1 MASRLLRINRSVF
14 LAARQASTP
23 ITASSRPTP
32 FKQSLFNVN
41 DLSNHSTRPF
51 SISAVAM
58 NIQVDPAFISQIT
71 AAEKLITGT
80 DEPVKGGPTAKAQQH
95 VGQILTSQVVH
106 DITEGEKLIT
116 GTDEPFKG
124 GPTAVAQSALT
135 NSGSTNNNNATRN
148 ASSGNNTNSN
158 SNNHSGTFDSETLSK
173 INEAEKKLTGEA
185 QPVRGGPTAQAQSH
199 AKEPITSQA
208 LHDITEGE
216 KMVTGGERVKGGP
229 TSTAQSE
236 LGKSRS

>member
-1 MASRLLRINRSVF
+1 MASRLLRINRNVL
-14 LAARQASTP
+14 LAARQTSIPTT
-23 ITASSRPTP
+23 TASSRSTLLKPI
-32 FKQSLFNVN
+32 LCNVN
-41 DLSNHSTRPF
+41 DLSNHNTRPF
-51 SISAVAM
+51 SISAALS
-58 NIQVDPAFISQIT
+58 IKVDSAFISQIT
-71 AAEKLITGT
+71 AAEKLLTGT

-95 VGQILTSQVVH
+95 VGQNLTSQVVH

-135 NSGSTNNNNATRN
+135 NSGNTNTSSNV
-148 ASSGNNTNSN
+148 SSGGSRNTSSSN
-158 SNNHSGTFDSETLSK
+158 SGSSGRLDSETLSK
-173 INEAEKKLTGEA
+173 INEAEKKLTGESR
-185 QPVRGGPTAQAQSH
+185 PVQGGPTAQAQSH
-199 AKEPITSQA
+199 ANEPITSQA

-216 KMVTGGERVKGGP
+216 KKVTGGERVKGGP

>member
-124 GPTAVAQSALT
+124 GPTA
-135 NSGSTNNNNATRN
+135 
-148 ASSGNNTNSN
+148 
-158 SNNHSGTFDSETLSK
+158 TLSK